1 MLPVNRDVEK
11 ALLGC
16 CILGDFT
23 DVVAAGV
30 SADWFNEIEHK
41 AAFHLMERV
50 SEKEPV
56 TETAVLNAAR
66 LDESYKE
73 NNGSLSDLIEMTN
86 AAPVAGNWQ
95 YWMPE
100 LQSKL
105 RRRSYIAFALDLQK
119 MAKDC
124 ESIDELADEAE
135 SRLMQMRTCR
145 KLKVEA
151 DRKQSFGRIIEMLE
165 QAHTGNGLI
174 GLSTGFNDF
183 DKLLS
188 GMRGGQLITLAA
200 RPGQGKSAL
209 AGNLAINLA
218 LGQGE
223 PVGFFSLEMSEDELN
238 ARMLSTISEVNLQA
252 FVGKE

>member
-56 TETAVLNAAR
+56 NETAVLNAAR
-66 LDESYKE
+66 LDETYKE

-100 LQSKL
+100 LQPQL
-105 RRRSYIAFALDLQK
+105 HRVRIGLAEDGQGLREHRRTRRRGRVT
-119 MAKDC
+119 
-124 ESIDELADEAE
+124 AD
-135 SRLMQMRTCR
+135 
-145 KLKVEA
+145 A
-151 DRKQSFGRIIEMLE
+151 DAYL
-165 QAHTGNGLI
+165 
-174 GLSTGFNDF
+174 
-183 DKLLS
+183 
-188 GMRGGQLITLAA
+188 
-200 RPGQGKSAL
+200 P
-209 AGNLAINLA
+209 
-218 LGQGE
+218 
-223 PVGFFSLEMSEDELN
+223 
-238 ARMLSTISEVNLQA
+238 
-252 FVGKE
+252 

>member
-56 TETAVLNAAR
+56 TETAVINAAR
-66 LDESYKE
+66 LDETYKE
-73 NNGSLSDLIEMTN
+73 NNGSLSDLIEITN

-100 LQSKL
+100 LQ
-105 RRRSYIAFALDLQK
+105 
-119 MAKDC
+119 
-124 ESIDELADEAE
+124 
-135 SRLMQMRTCR
+135 
-145 KLKVEA
+145 
-151 DRKQSFGRIIEMLE
+151 
-165 QAHTGNGLI
+165 
-174 GLSTGFNDF
+174 
-183 DKLLS
+183 
-188 GMRGGQLITLAA
+188 
-200 RPGQGKSAL
+200 
-209 AGNLAINLA
+209 
-218 LGQGE
+218 
-223 PVGFFSLEMSEDELN
+223 
-238 ARMLSTISEVNLQA
+238 
-252 FVGKE
+252 